1 MDSKLP
7 TPNADD
13 LAVQWREWGHEAFQE
28 AREAG
33 RPILLAIGA
42 VWCHWCHVMDRESY
56 SDPEIVRII
65 NTEFVPIRVDNDKRP
80 DVNSR
85 YNLGGW
91 PTTAFLTADGDLMT
105 GGTYI
110 PPERLK
116 SLLKKISRFYQDDR
130 DNIKERIRTLQ
141 QPEDEVE
148 PAGPLQP
155 AIIENLIEEVQG
167 SFDGKYGGFG
177 LQPKF
182 PHTSAIDLA
191 LAGHLRTGDED
202 LLRIVT
208 QTLTAMAAGGIYDHE
223 MDGFFRYSTTRDW
236 SIPHFEKMLE
246 DNAGLLKNFLHAFQA
261 TGDRN
266 LRRAAEGIIR
276 YVDSTLSDP
285 ETGAFYGSQDA
296 NEEYYSLKKEERVKR
311 PAPYVDRTIYTD
323 WNCQM
328 ASSYLKAADVLG
340 DPGLRTRGVKALE
353 FVISGLYVRGEGAY
367 HYHAGGRAHLPGLLG
382 DQASLLQA
390 LTDAYQVTW
399 DDEYLA
405 LCRDVASVLERDF
418 WDRDEGGFYD
428 TRPDPEALGRLARRE
443 KPLAENAVAA
453 RALLDLHQLTGEE
466 QYREMARKTL
476 EAFGGVYTR
485 HGIMAGGY
493 GLAVMA
499 FLNPLRAAVAGASG
513 DERARE
519 LAAGCR
525 ALFAPGLVVIREL
538 ALHREDRVHEKAP
551 GPDVPTI
558 YLCSGDACFP
568 PVTDAE
574 GLWDLVKHAFRTT
587 NALLDPDIGT
597 GDRPGLQPEAR
608 H

>member
-42 VWCHWCHVMDRESY
+42 VWCYWCHVMDRESY

-116 SLLKKISRFYQDDR
+116 PLLKKISRFYQDDR
-130 DNIKERIRTLQ
+130 DNVKERIRTLQ

-155 AIIENLIEEVQG
+155 AIIENLIEEVRG

-266 LRRAAEGIIR
+266 LRRTAEGIIR

-296 NEEYYSLKKEERVKR
+296 EEEYYSLKKEERVKR

-340 DPGLRTRGVKALE
+340 DPGLRTRGVKVLE

-390 LTDAYQVTW
+390 FTDAYQVTW

-466 QYREMARKTL
+466 RYREMARKAL
-476 EAFGGVYTR
+476 KIFGGVYTR
-485 HGIMAGGY
+485 YGIMAGGY

-551 GPDVPTI
+551 GPDVPAV

-574 GLWDLVKHAFRTT
+574 GLWDLVKRAFRTT